1 MLACVLQVRVRAR
14 SCVRVCVILGHGRMF
29 LWLCVCPGVHARVH
43 EVPRVGIHSHRVGQ
57 FKANLAQ
64 LPDVD
69 KIAAIELTFHDTGE
83 PCGMWG
89 VSNRT
94 GAYQR

>member
-1 MLACVLQVRVRAR
+1 MLQVRVCVRAF
-14 SCVRVCVILGHGRMF
+14 VRVC
-29 LWLCVCPGVHARVH
+29 LWLCVCPGVHARVR
-43 EVPRVGIHSHRVGQ
+43 EVLGLPEGWDSQPPRDGQ

-83 PCGMWG
+83 PCGM
-89 VSNRT
+89 
-94 GAYQR
+94 

>member
-1 MLACVLQVRVRAR
+1 
-14 SCVRVCVILGHGRMF
+14 
-29 LWLCVCPGVHARVH
+29 VHARVR
-43 EVPRVGIHSHRVGQ
+43 EVLGLPEGWDSQPPRDGQ

-83 PCGMWG
+83 PCGM
-89 VSNRT
+89 
-94 GAYQR
+94 